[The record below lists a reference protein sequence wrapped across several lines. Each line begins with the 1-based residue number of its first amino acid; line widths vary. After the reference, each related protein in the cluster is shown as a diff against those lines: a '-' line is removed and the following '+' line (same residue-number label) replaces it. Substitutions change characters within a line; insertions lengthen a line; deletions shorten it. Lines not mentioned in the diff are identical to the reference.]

1 MAVKPDMAEAV
12 RAAFVELLGADRRL
26 RGRDRCV
33 KEGELT
39 HAQIRA
45 LFRIGAEG
53 GEATAG
59 ELAKQADL
67 SPASMTAMLDHLE
80 EAGVVTRR
88 RSAQDRRVVVVA
100 LTEHGQQLVA
110 EKRAAWD
117 AYMRKM
123 LDEFSEGDLEA
134 ACRVMRRLAGML
146 DEL

>member
-33 KEGELT
+33 KDGLT
-39 HAQIRA
+39 HSQIRA

-67 SPASMTAMLDHLE
+67 SPASMTTMLDHLE

-88 RSAQDRRVVVVA
+88 RSDEDRRVVVVA
-100 LTEHGQQLVA
+100 LTEHGQQLVD
-110 EKRAAWD
+110 EKRAAWE

-134 ACRVMRRLAGML
+134 ACRVMRRIAGML

>member
-1 MAVKPDMAEAV
+1 MAVKPDIAESV

-26 RGRDRCV
+26 RGRDRLV
-33 KEGELT
+33 KDGLT
-39 HAQIRA
+39 HSQIRA
-45 LFRIGAEG
+45 LFRLGAEG

-80 EAGVVTRR
+80 EGGVITRR

-100 LTEHGQQLVA
+100 LTEHGHELVA
-110 EKRAAWD
+110 AKRAAWD
-117 AYMRKM
+117 AYMREM
-123 LDEFSEGDLEA
+123 LAEFSEGDLEA